1 MTRKSQK
8 TGFCLRIF
16 TPADGLSTPRGKGC
30 TQAPSQRS
38 AAASPRPRRNYPG
51 APPAPQLRPAP
62 AGRRGHTLSPLG
74 PRPAAR
80 AAGRRPAPPVTAQP
94 CPATRLQ
101 FSNLNCKLRLPSAL
115 PSPRATSQGVRSPLL
130 AVVRKSKSGSC
141 HARSSP
147 APPRAGA
154 GERVPG
160 RQRRGAGREPPGG
173 AAPREPAAARAVSV
187 CRRASAG
194 LPRLAGGLGLR
205 LRTPEPAP
213 FPLGAET
220 PECGRGPEE
229 GSGGVGGSR
238 VPWDPRA
245 GGDGLGLCRP
255 SNGRMLRPP
264 SRIAAGVLLPWFP
277 RVQRGGRPV
286 VLPTPL
292 SARRACLCVSECLC
306 VCALSPGRPG
316 LSPAR
321 VPPGP
326 PRDRL
331 PRVPCTSRRRGRSC
345 PSRVHSCG
353 VGTGRVHIW
362 TRGRVLLTLL
372 LGSEV
377 CAHPLGHF
385 QLLLVNSFSMFA
397 SVVPVMC

>member
-1 MTRKSQK
+1 MGR
-8 TGFCLRIF
+8 
-16 TPADGLSTPRGKGC
+16 DGSPLEGQPRGSLLR
-30 TQAPSQRS
+30 PERSVS
-38 AAASPRPRRNYPG
+38 AAARPR
-51 APPAPQLRPAP
+51 AC
-62 AGRRGHTLSPLG
+62 RGWRVGSGCDSEPLS
-74 PRPAAR
+74 
-80 AAGRRPAPPVTAQP
+80 QP
-94 CPATRLQ
+94 
-101 FSNLNCKLRLPSAL
+101 
-115 PSPRATSQGVRSPLL
+115 
-130 AVVRKSKSGSC
+130 
-141 HARSSP
+141 
-147 APPRAGA
+147 
-154 GERVPG
+154 
-160 RQRRGAGREPPGG
+160 
-173 AAPREPAAARAVSV
+173 
-187 CRRASAG
+187 
-194 LPRLAGGLGLR
+194 
-205 LRTPEPAP
+205 P
-213 FPLGAET
+213 FPWVQRP

-372 LGSEV
+372 LGV
-377 CAHPLGHF
+377 
-385 QLLLVNSFSMFA
+385 
-397 SVVPVMC
+397 

>member
-1 MTRKSQK
+1 MDRESLSEDVTFESADIHTCRRTEHPEGEGVHPGTLAAQRRR
-8 TGFCLRIF
+8 L
-16 TPADGLSTPRGKGC
+16 TPASPQLPGRPTCSA
-30 TQAPSQRS
+30 APSRPGRPARPHPL
-38 AAASPRPRRNYPG
+38 AAG
-51 APPAPQLRPAP
+51 APPRST
-62 AGRRGHTLSPLG
+62 R
-74 PRPAAR
+74 
-80 AAGRRPAPPVTAQP
+80 RRPAPR
-94 CPATRLQ
+94 PARH
-101 FSNLNCKLRLPSAL
+101 LRLPSAL